1 MIGDWATCVCESRR
15 SLVIPTQSEWEQ
27 QSGGWWWWVVTA
39 RTLELSPFVLRGHG
53 RCGHNGGDQ

>member
-1 MIGDWATCVCESRR
+1 MSV

-27 QSGGWWWWVVTA
+27 LVWRLVVVVVTA